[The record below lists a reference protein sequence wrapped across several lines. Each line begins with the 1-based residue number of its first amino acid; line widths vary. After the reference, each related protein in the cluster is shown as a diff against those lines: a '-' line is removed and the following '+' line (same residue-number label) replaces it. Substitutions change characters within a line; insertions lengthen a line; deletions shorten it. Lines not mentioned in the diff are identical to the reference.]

1 MKQSER
7 LEKDYFQDM
16 KTEIANLI
24 TFTKGIT
31 TYEAFKGDQKTVYA
45 CLRSIEVI
53 GEAAKCISPETKL
66 KYPGVEWR
74 KIAGARDVIV
84 HNYAGVDLRV
94 IWETI
99 QTSIPLLKTQVD
111 SILKEL

>member
-1 MKQSER
+1 MKHPER

-16 KTEIANLI
+16 KTEISNLMA
-24 TFTKGIT
+24 FTKGIKT
-31 TYEAFKGDQKTVYA
+31 FEAFNRDQKTAYA
-45 CLRSIEVI
+45 CLRSLEVI
-53 GEAAKCISPETKL
+53 GEAAKCISSETKL
-66 KYPGVEWR
+66 KHPQVEWR

-84 HNYAGVDLRV
+84 HNYSGVDLHV

-99 QTSIPLLKTQVD
+99 QTSIPALKTQVG